1 MEVAVIHWLDA
12 MSDRGPLT
20 LTGIK
25 QLGPLPIVTVGL
37 LISQDEEVIRVAQDW
52 SLFSGGISEHRY
64 REVAVIPKT
73 YITKLEILIASDE

>member
-12 MSDRGPLT
+12 MSDRGPLP
-20 LTGIK
+20 LSDIH

-37 LISQDEEVIRVAQDW
+37 LISQDEEVIRVAQNW